1 MGVARDAGN
10 GLVMLIRFAL
20 FMVVLT
26 ICGLGMMYLP
36 LAILGIDKV
45 DEWWKA
51 MFCLGGVIGYIK
63 SLAYIG
69 RR

>member
-1 MGVARDAGN
+1 MGMMNDAGN
-10 GLVMLIRFAL
+10 GLVLLFRFAL

-51 MFCLGGVIGYIK
+51 MFCLGGVFGYIK
-63 SLAYIG
+63 SLAYLG
-69 RR
+69 RK